1 MKSFVV
7 FSDLHLHQ
15 WQYGSTIV
23 DGKNSRLE
31 QQKNV
36 VQSIVQYCRDRDIS
50 EVVFCGD
57 LFHTHTVTA
66 EVSQAAYEAFS
77 GFKEA
82 KIELSIIVG
91 NHDQSSRSGETH
103 ALSWFRELGR
113 LVQFKAGSD
122 NDKVSGAKL
131 LGFDANF
138 LPYTDSREQLER
150 WLAKTRGGFIFMHQG
165 VGGVEVNSK
174 GFTLN
179 EILTPEIIPSHCI
192 LAFTGHYHS
201 HRAVTS
207 NLIIPG
213 STVQL
218 NWGDKH
224 ETRGWL
230 DVKVDGDRIHE
241 IELIPSNS
249 SQFIEV
255 NENAFNSEGTLPD
268 LSSHFVRVLSVG
280 NYSPEELSEA
290 ALAKGA
296 ASVEIKQAVSTQP
309 ARKFEAKPLLSFN
322 EMVMSYA
329 TNKEQLGVINAHDKE
344 IGEALLKGNYSLP
357 SV

>member
-23 DGKNSRLE
+23 HGMNSRLW
-31 QQKNV
+31 QQVRV
-36 VQSIVQYCRDRDIS
+36 VKDIIEYCNNKDIR

-57 LFHTHTVTA
+57 LLHTSNVTA
-66 EVSQAAYEAFS
+66 EVSQAAYEAFK
-77 GFKEA
+77 GFKEN
-82 KIELSIIVG
+82 KIDLTIIVG
-91 NHDQSSRSGETH
+91 NHDQASRSGETH
-103 ALSWFRELGR
+103 ALSWFRDHG
-113 LVQFKAGSD
+113 LVIDTSMVPADNRTVAG
-122 NDKVSGAKL
+122 L
-131 LGFDANF
+131 DATF
-138 LPYTDSREQLER
+138 LPYTDDKEQLES
-150 WLAKTRGGFIFMHQG
+150 WLQGFRDGFLFLHQG

-179 EILTPEIIPSHCI
+179 EILTPDMVPDRCA

-201 HRAVTS
+201 HRAVAS

-218 NWGDKH
+218 NWGDKN

-230 DVKVDGDRIHE
+230 DVKVDGDRVHSV
-241 IELIPSNS
+241 ELVPSNS
-249 SQFIEV
+249 YQFVEV
-255 NENAFNSEGTLPD
+255 DESVFNSQEKIPD
-268 LSSHFVRVLSVG
+268 LSGNFLRVFSVG
-280 NYSPEELSEA
+280 NFSPEELSQA
-290 ALAKGA
+290 ALAHGA
-296 ASVEIKQAVSTQP
+296 ASVEIKQAVSEQP

-329 TNKEQLGVINAHDKE
+329 TAKEHAGVINAYDKE
-344 IGEALLKGNYSLP
+344 IGESLLKGNYNLP